1 MPKYERD
8 HDSIE
13 STLKETH
20 ETVGRLNA
28 LIEDLT
34 SKVNDLRQETN
45 PRYQKGA
52 K

>member
-1 MPKYERD
+1 MPEKYARD
-8 HDSIE
+8 HDNLE

-34 SKVNDLRQETN
+34 AQINTLKAETE
-45 PRYQKGA
+45 KGA
-52 K
+52 Q